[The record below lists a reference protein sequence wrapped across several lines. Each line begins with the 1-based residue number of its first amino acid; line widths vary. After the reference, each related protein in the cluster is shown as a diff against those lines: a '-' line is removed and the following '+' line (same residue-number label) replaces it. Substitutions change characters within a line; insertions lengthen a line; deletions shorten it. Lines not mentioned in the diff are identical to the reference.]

1 MYVWEVREV
10 IDYEG
15 NLWSILLKDDNNV
28 LGKVKEIV
36 GEELEKTLDSGERYL
51 AYLLDNDC
59 KKERVI
65 KATEA
70 LERVSE
76 DIKYLESIDKIEDY
90 KDIRNGYHTIEVEK
104 IEVI

>member
-15 NLWSILLKDDNNV
+15 NLWSILLKDDDNV

-36 GEELEKTLDSGERYL
+36 SSELEKTLDSGERYL
-51 AYLLDNDC
+51 TYLLDNDC
-59 KKERVI
+59 KKERVV
-65 KATEA
+65 KAREA
-70 LERVSE
+70 LERVSK

-104 IEVI
+104 IKVN

>member
-10 IDYEG
+10 VDYEG
-15 NLWSILLKDDNNV
+15 NLWSILLRDDDNV

-36 GEELEKTLDSGERYL
+36 STELEKTLDSGERYL
-51 AYLLDNDC
+51 KYLLDNDC
-59 KKERVI
+59 NKERVV

-70 LERVSE
+70 IERVSK
-76 DIKYLESIDKIEDY
+76 DIKYLESLDKIEDY

-104 IEVI
+104 IKVI

>member
-1 MYVWEVREV
+1 MYIWEVREV
-10 IDYEG
+10 EYEG
-15 NLWSILLKDDNNV
+15 NLWTILLKDDDNV
-28 LGKVKEIV
+28 LDKVKEIV
-36 GEELEKTLDSGERYL
+36 SEELEKTLDSGERYL

-65 KATEA
+65 EATES

-90 KDIRNGYHTIEVEK
+90 KDVRNGYHTIEVEK
-104 IEVI
+104 IEVL